1 VEGWRRQ
8 VKVDTAYTFAMF
20 ERKTDTFDIALF
32 IKGLRVSIVYDNGQG
47 RRMSEE
53 VCHMRTGGANES

>member
-1 VEGWRRQ
+1 M
-8 VKVDTAYTFAMF
+8 KVDTTYAFAML
-20 ERKTDTFDIALF
+20 ERKTDTFNIALF

-53 VCHMRTGGANES
+53 VCHRRTGGANEG